1 MGLRVYACMC
11 TCVCVCVYVCGIHC
25 FITPDILRIHF
36 TPPLHHSLAHSL
48 AVVSQEMFA
57 NLSTYGI
64 DLQQPSEQ
72 DLANLDWLRE
82 VRE

>member
-1 MGLRVYACMC
+1 MHVCMC
-11 TCVCVCVYVCGIHC
+11 TCVVSTASSRLIYCVY
-25 FITPDILRIHF
+25 TS
-36 TPPLHHSLAHSL
+36 LHHSLHHSL
-48 AVVSQEMFA
+48 THSLDVVSQEMFA